1 MFDGSKLLVS
11 ESFRKKN
18 PHEIS
23 SEQIFNE
30 DISGINFL
38 SSSKNIGSKSIFDK
52 KNTSHNISNLQNDQT
67 SIQRRLNEKDTDFSS
82 ENYILTDRNEYEY
95 SVTDNSKFLVTSEES
110 NLRSMYNNRS
120 STTHNPFIN
129 LKDLESLKIQI
140 QHQEI
145 ITKPQHT

>member
-1 MFDGSKLLVS
+1 MSNKQSRNETFNGSKLFIS

-38 SSSKNIGSKSIFDK
+38 PSSKHIGNKSIFDK
-52 KNTSHNISNLQNDQT
+52 KIISNDVSNLHHESNSNYKKINDK
-67 SIQRRLNEKDTDFSS
+67 EFSS
-82 ENYILTDRNEYEY
+82 ENYILMDKNDFEY
-95 SVTDNSKFLVTSEES
+95 SMTDNSKILITSEES

-120 STTHNPFIN
+120 STTVLPN
-129 LKDLESLKIQI
+129 Q
-140 QHQEI
+140 
-145 ITKPQHT
+145 